1 MKLPTAERML
11 CTSVRNIACMCLMWH
26 YLTMVSK
33 CLCCNLQ
40 LECLQALLTARWPS
54 ELQYHQKSC
63 IRQLLHVAEE
73 KGAAQAAQ
81 AAAVAAVTIP
91 AAKGKLEVT

>member
-1 MKLPTAERML
+1 
-11 CTSVRNIACMCLMWH
+11 
-26 YLTMVSK
+26 MVSK